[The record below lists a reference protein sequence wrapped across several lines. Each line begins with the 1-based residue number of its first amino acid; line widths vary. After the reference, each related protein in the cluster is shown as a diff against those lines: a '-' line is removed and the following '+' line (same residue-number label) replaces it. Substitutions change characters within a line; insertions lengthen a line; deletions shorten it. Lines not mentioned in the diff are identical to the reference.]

1 MRSTRLVNA
10 VLLLAALGVVGCSKR
25 DTKKMKTPNDSA
37 ATTKPVT
44 APIERPAATAPT
56 GQSSVALA
64 SLTVPISSSFEDGKV
79 AYDAKNYKEAAAI
92 FEAYLERKPGNAW
105 GYYMLGLSAWKS
117 GDFPKSEKA
126 FEKALS
132 IDPNHV
138 KSLVNAS
145 RLFIDQK
152 RYDDAVDWL
161 TRAAEI
167 DPESAEVQ
175 RLLAKA
181 YTDLAKPEEAMAAY
195 LKAIDLNE
203 ADAWSMNNL
212 GLLLLEAKRTDEALS
227 QFQNAVGLK
236 KNVAEFQNNLGLA
249 LESSGNFS
257 AAYEAF
263 SKALL
268 LNPRYAEAKLNIAR
282 VEPFKAGP
290 GSK

>member
-1 MRSTRLVNA
+1 MRSTRFVTALM
-10 VLLLAALGVVGCSKR
+10 LLAAIGVVGCSKR
-25 DTKKMKTPNDSA
+25 DSKKMKAASDKAA
-37 ATTKPVT
+37 ATKP
-44 APIERPAATAPT
+44 IDAPT
-56 GQSSVALA
+56 SPPPPTAVSDGGAVAKA
-64 SLTVPISSSFEDGKV
+64 SMTVPLSSSFEDGKV
-79 AYDAKNYKEAAAI
+79 AYDAKNYKEATEI

-152 RYDDAVDWL
+152 RYDDAVDRL

-175 RLLAKA
+175 RLIARTYSDQGK
-181 YTDLAKPEEAMAAY
+181 TEEAMEAY
-195 LKAIDLNE
+195 RRAIDLNE

-212 GLLLLEAKRTDEALS
+212 GLLLLEAKRTDEALPL
-227 QFQNAVGLK
+227 FLKAVELRK
-236 KNVAEFQNNLGLA
+236 SVAEFQNNLGLA
-249 LESSGNFS
+249 FEQTGSLGP
-257 AAYEAF
+257 AVDAF
-263 SKALL
+263 SKTLL
-268 LNPRYAEAKLNIAR
+268 LDPRYPQAKENLAR
-282 VEPFKAGP
+282 VIAVKTAG
-290 GSK
+290 SH